1 MTPTL
6 RFRDAYRK
14 QGQLKLCYLGA
25 NLPPYILFLLA
36 MQFLYPAFL
45 WALLALIIPIIVH
58 LFSFRRFKKV
68 RFTNVRFLQ
77 EIKEETSNKSKLKN
91 LLTLL
96 MRLLALAAL
105 IFAFA
110 QPYLAKKDSIKEG
123 NNAVSVFI
131 DNSFSMNARQDE
143 TPLVEMA
150 KAKAREI
157 FKAYG
162 EEDKFQILTHDF
174 EGKHQRLLTKEDAI
188 NSIDEIQL
196 TPEVKTLRQIYNRQ
210 IQSTSQGAEN
220 QILYIISDFQESILP
235 SSTGEAFEMLSDSIA
250 EVNFIPIQSV
260 IEQNVSIDTAWF
272 EAPVPLLNQN
282 NRLLVK
288 ISNHSD
294 KEIEDVRLSYVKDGQ
309 NKPEGTFTIQANDY
323 IIDTINLSII
333 QPGSQNVELKISDY
347 PVQFDDSY
355 LIAFDVPDKV
365 RVLSIHE
372 RSENKYLSAVFKGLN
387 YYELTNQ
394 NVSQLQYSDF
404 ASFSLIII
412 NDLNNISSGLSAELN
427 QYIVNGGNVLLFPG
441 DKALEGNINN
451 FLNGLGTNTLLS
463 WSVDKKE
470 STSLNTNEFVFNN
483 VFDNSNQ
490 NLKLPITNGNYAISN
505 YQSRGEKD
513 LIRYR
518 DGSPYMASYDKGAGQ
533 FFICTSPLASAYND
547 LVLNAEIFVPLVYK
561 SALSKKD
568 GSLLSYIIGD
578 KTAIEVN
585 NTSITGDILYHI
597 KGQESFIPG
606 QSKIGNKVLLDVN
619 DQVEKAGFYQLTLSD
634 QVIKNL
640 AFNYDR
646 KESNLNVAT
655 SEKLSELFSNK
666 VNIFENA
673 LSQDFT
679 QLVGEK
685 DRGIQLWKWFLIA
698 TLVFL
703 ALESLLLRFMKG

>member
-1 MTPTL
+1 
-6 RFRDAYRK
+6 
-14 QGQLKLCYLGA
+14 
-25 NLPPYILFLLA
+25 

-96 MRLLALAAL
+96 MRLLALAAI

-110 QPYLAKKDSIKEG
+110 QPYLSQKDSIKEG

-131 DNSFSMNARQDE
+131 DNSFSMNARQEE

-174 EGKHQRLLTKEDAI
+174 KGKHQRLLTREDAI

-196 TPEVKTLRQIYNRQ
+196 TPEVKSLSQIYNRQ

-220 QILYIISDFQESILP
+220 QILYIISDFQKSILP
-235 SSTGEAFEMLSDSIA
+235 ASSGEAYELLSDSIA
-250 EVNFIPIQSV
+250 EVNFVPIQSV

-294 KEIEDVRLSYVKDGQ
+294 KEVEDVRLSYVKDGQ
-309 NKPEGTFTIQANDY
+309 NKPEGTFTIQANNY
-323 IIDTINLSII
+323 IIDTINLSIT
-333 QPGSQNVELKISDY
+333 QPGRQNVELKVTDY
-347 PVQFDDSY
+347 PVQFDDTY
-355 LIAFDVPDKV
+355 LIAFDVPEKV

-372 RSENKYLSAVFKGLN
+372 KSENKYLSAVFKGLN
-387 YYELTNQ
+387 YYELTNE
-394 NVSQLQYSDF
+394 NVGQLQYSDF
-404 ASFSLIII
+404 STYSLIII
-412 NDLNNISSGLSAELN
+412 NDLNTVSSGLSAELK
-427 QYIVNGGNVLLFPG
+427 QYVSNGGNILFFPG
-441 DKALEGNINN
+441 EKALEGNIND
-451 FLNGLGTNTLLS
+451 FLNTLGTNTLLS
-463 WSVDKKE
+463 WEIDKKE
-470 STSLNTNEFVFNN
+470 STSLNTNEFVFND
-483 VFDNSNQ
+483 VFDNSQQ
-490 NLKLPITNGNYAISN
+490 NLKLPVTNGNFKTSTF
-505 YQSRGEKD
+505 QSKGERA

-518 DGSPYMASYDKGAGQ
+518 EGSPYLMSYERGAGQ
-533 FFICTSPLASAYND
+533 FFMCASPLNTAFND

-561 SALSKKD
+561 AALSKKE
-568 GSLLSYIIGD
+568 GSILSYIIGD
-578 KTAIEVN
+578 KRAIEVS

-619 DQVEKAGFYQLTLSD
+619 DQVREAGFYQLTLSD
-634 QVIKNL
+634 RVIKDL

-646 KESNLNVAT
+646 KESDLKVAKT
-655 SEKLSELFSNK
+655 EALSELFGSR

-673 LSQDFT
+673 LTQDFT

-698 TLVFL
+698 SLLFL